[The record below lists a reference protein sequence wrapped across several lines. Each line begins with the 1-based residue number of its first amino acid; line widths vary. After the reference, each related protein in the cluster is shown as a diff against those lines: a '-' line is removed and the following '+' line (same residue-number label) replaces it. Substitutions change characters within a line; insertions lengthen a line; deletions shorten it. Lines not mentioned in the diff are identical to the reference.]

1 VKKSGRKYRTCV
13 ECMRIRERKRR
24 NG

>member
-1 VKKSGRKYRTCV
+1 VKKSGRGYRTCV

>member
-13 ECMRIRERKRR
+13 ECMRIRERKRK

>member
-1 VKKSGRKYRTCV
+1 VKKSGREYRTCV